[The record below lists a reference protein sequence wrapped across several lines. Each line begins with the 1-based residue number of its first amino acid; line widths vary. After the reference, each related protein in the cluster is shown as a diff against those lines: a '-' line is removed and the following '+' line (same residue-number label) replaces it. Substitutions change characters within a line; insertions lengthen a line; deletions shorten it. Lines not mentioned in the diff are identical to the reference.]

1 MLKIRR
7 NTVRTAT
14 ENDLDRFLRY
24 PTRKVVGVVDTSDDL
39 EAALSALAAAGLA
52 PESIQVFSGDDG
64 IRCIDSDGYH
74 HGLLGRLTRIFQAV
88 GEEYEHM
95 RRYEEELRA
104 GHYLVAVSV
113 SDDEVER
120 ERVAAILSEHGGHFV
135 DYYGPLAIKHLV
147 P

>member
-1 MLKIRR
+1 LIIDPTLPQRRDPIIALDRLDRRRTRMLKIRR

-24 PTRKVVGVVDTSDDL
+24 PARKVVGVVDTSDDL

-88 GEEYEHM
+88 GEEYEAHAP
-95 RRYEEELRA
+95 LRGGA
-104 GHYLVAVSV
+104 PC
-113 SDDEVER
+113 R
-120 ERVAAILSEHGGHFV
+120 PLSRSGFGV
-135 DYYGPLAIKHLV
+135 R
-147 P
+147 